1 MNLQNQDVTSFHVF
15 KHKINGGLTY
25 NYVKSDWKGTGD
37 HTIFTD
43 LFDRLKFQ
51 QHEIA

>member
-1 MNLQNQDVTSFHVF
+1 MEDLNIIMLNQTE
-15 KHKINGGLTY
+15 
-25 NYVKSDWKGTGD
+25 KGTGD
-37 HTIFTD
+37 HTIFTDD